1 MWWHTGVYVNTFD
14 VFSLHVSLGDVGA
27 VDFDVDL
34 SVFLLFLLLSL
45 QCPSVAD
52 EVERQQEAQH
62 TESQQSNVD
71 LEINTR
77 INQCFHMCVCV
88 LNK

>member
-1 MWWHTGVYVNTFD
+1 MLAHGCYVSTLA
-14 VFSLHVSLGDVGA
+14 VFSLHVGLGDVGA

-34 SVFLLFLLLSL
+34 SIFLLFLLLSL

-52 EVERQQEAQH
+52 EVEGQQEAQH
-62 TESQQSNVD
+62 AENQQSNVD

-77 INQCFHMCVCV
+77 ISQCFRVCVCV
-88 LNK
+88 LNE